1 MDIAGLHIFFF
12 MKIKILTVVV
22 FLFSF
27 PAWSQDDQARTLLK
41 KMLDACD
48 DVRSAKFILN
58 STEREL
64 NGKMERS
71 EIIIKMQTAPLKIYL
86 YMIHPNPGAECL
98 WKKDESNN
106 RVLVNPNG
114 FPYVNLKLSPYN
126 SLLRQDSHHLIPEIG
141 FNYIASMTKY
151 YMNKMSDSFFSY
163 LQLTDTLLWDNRTCY
178 ELTFDFTSFQYV
190 DYTVKMSETLTS
202 IAAQFHLSDF
212 VLLRSNRKVSDY
224 DFVKPGQVIK
234 IPNFYNRK
242 IVFYIDHLNY
252 LPLVQT
258 VYDEKG
264 LFEKYELKSFIL
276 NPVVQP
282 EEFQSSYPDYGF

>member
-1 MDIAGLHIFFF
+1 MRFDGHGRRAHIFF

-27 PAWSQDDQARTLLK
+27 PAWSQDDQARALLK

-114 FPYVNLKLSPYN
+114 FPYINLKLSPYN

-141 FNYIASMTKY
+141 FNHIASMTKY
-151 YMNKMSDSFFSY
+151 YMIKMRDSFFSY

-190 DYTVKMSETLTS
+190 DYTVKMNETLTS

-212 VLLRSNRKVSDY
+212 VLLRSLAV
-224 DFVKPGQVIK
+224 GIQVPHVLKQVDGAHALRPQYGGGHHFGTNLGGPTECFHYRAI
-234 IPNFYNRK
+234 
-242 IVFYIDHLNY
+242 Y
-252 LPLVQT
+252 L
-258 VYDEKG
+258 
-264 LFEKYELKSFIL
+264 
-276 NPVVQP
+276 
-282 EEFQSSYPDYGF
+282 